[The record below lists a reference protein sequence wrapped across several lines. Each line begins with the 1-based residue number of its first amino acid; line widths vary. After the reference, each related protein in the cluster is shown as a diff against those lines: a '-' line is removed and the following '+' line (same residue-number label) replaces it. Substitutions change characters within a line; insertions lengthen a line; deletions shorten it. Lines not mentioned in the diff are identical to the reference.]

1 MSLDRRKLL
10 QTFAAAGAAAVAG
23 GTCEARVRGSIPAD
37 ALGLLY
43 DTSKC
48 IGCKT
53 CVVACREAN
62 NKKPDRTN
70 APGGIWD
77 TPMDLNGQTKNIIK
91 LYKSA
96 DGQERSFFKAQC
108 MHCADPA
115 CVNAC
120 MIGAL
125 QKREHGIVTYDP
137 TLCSGCRYCQMACP
151 FNIPKFEWTS
161 LAPLM
166 VKCELCAHRAK
177 GATLAVDT
185 DGFTRYPKGSGSA
198 CAEVCPRRAVISG
211 KRSELLAEAKRR
223 IKENPE
229 RYKGYREEDAPRV
242 FGEMDAGGTQ
252 VLYLSHVS
260 FEKLGLPDLGTRAV
274 PETQQTIQ
282 QGIYQGFIGPIALYG
297 LLGLAVF
304 RARRS
309 QKEDGG
315 SDGGGEA

>member
-10 QTFAAAGAAAVAG
+10 KTVAAAGAAAAVSG
-23 GTCEARVRGSIPAD
+23 GTSEARVRGTIPPD

-43 DTSKC
+43 DTTKC
-48 IGCKT
+48 IGCKS

-62 NKKPDRTN
+62 SKKPDRTN

-77 TPMDLNGQTKNIIK
+77 TPMDLNGQTKNVIK

-96 DGQERSFFKAQC
+96 DGQERSYFKAQC

-125 QKREHGIVTYDP
+125 QKREHGIVTYVP
-137 TLCSGCRYCQMACP
+137 ALCSGCRYCQMACP

-177 GATLAVDT
+177 GAALAVDT
-185 DGFTRYPKGSGSA
+185 DGFTRYPKGNGSA

-211 KRSELLAEAKRR
+211 KRDELLAEAKRR
-223 IKENPE
+223 IAANPD
-229 RYKGYREEDAPRV
+229 RYRGYREADPPRV
-242 FGEMDAGGTQ
+242 FGEHDAGGTQ
-252 VLYLSHVS
+252 VLYLSHVPL
-260 FEKLGLPDLGTRAV
+260 EKLGLPDVGTEAV

-282 QGIYQGFIGPIALYG
+282 QGIYKGFIGPIALYG

-309 QKEDGG
+309 QKEDGPER
-315 SDGGGEA
+315 GGDA